1 VSGHG
6 RHAVCA
12 YGGADVYMDHA
23 KGDAARE
30 HIDVEGRVE
39 QRREHICRAS
49 ELFSGGENQGIN
61 EQYSVIDI

>member
-30 HIDVEGRVE
+30 HIDVEGRVD
-39 QRREHICRAS
+39 REHICLRRPISTAHRVVLQS
-49 ELFSGGENQGIN
+49 FLVGKKIK
-61 EQYSVIDI
+61 V

>member
-1 VSGHG
+1 
-6 RHAVCA
+6 
-12 YGGADVYMDHA
+12 MDHA
-23 KGDAARE
+23 KCDAARE

-49 ELFSGGENQGIN
+49 ELFSGGWGGNQGIN

>member
-1 VSGHG
+1 
-6 RHAVCA
+6 
-12 YGGADVYMDHA
+12 MDHA